1 MSSQINQCYYI
12 IFDFKYTQIKASSA
26 ALVRVVHDKKKKAT
40 NSTMKKT
47 QEQEHS

>member
-1 MSSQINQCYYI
+1 MKSQINQCYYI

-26 ALVRVVHDKKKKAT
+26 ALVRVVHDKKKAT

-47 QEQEHS
+47 QEQENS